1 MISANDT
8 YKYGSMFECCEPDRE
23 SATKSAAFADH
34 NAQRH
39 THVVRSLRKADENP
53 FYLDTK
59 IVKMTTNR

>member
-1 MISANDT
+1 MTKNNNFLELLR
-8 YKYGSMFECCEPDRE
+8 SMECCEPDRE

-39 THVVRSLRKADENP
+39 THVVRSLRKADKNP